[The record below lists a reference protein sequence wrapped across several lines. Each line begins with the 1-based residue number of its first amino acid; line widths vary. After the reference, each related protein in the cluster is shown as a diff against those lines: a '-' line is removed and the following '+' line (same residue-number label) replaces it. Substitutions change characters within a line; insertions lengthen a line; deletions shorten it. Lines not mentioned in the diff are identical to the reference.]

1 MMPAGQDTSIDSGTG
16 LTDNG
21 VRPCR
26 SSPAAPHG
34 VSPEQRAVLE
44 TRGRRAIEFGAAWFI
59 GGLLVAVVTLGQA
72 QGAGV
77 YFVVWLP
84 MLYGV
89 HRIVSGFHLIRKSRE
104 LS

>member
-1 MMPAGQDTSIDSGTG
+1 MPPGQDTSIESGTA

-44 TRGRRAIEFGAAWFI
+44 TRGRRSIEFGAAWCI

-72 QGAGV
+72 QGDGV
-77 YFVVWLP
+77 QFVVWVP
-84 MLYGV
+84 MFYGV
-89 HRIVSGFHLIRKSRE
+89 HRIVSGFQLIRKSRE
-104 LS
+104 FS

>member
-1 MMPAGQDTSIDSGTG
+1 MPAGQDTSIDSGTA

-26 SSPAAPHG
+26 ISPAAPHG
-34 VSPEQRAVLE
+34 VTPEQRAVLE
-44 TRGRRAIEFGAAWFI
+44 TRGRRSVEFGAAWFI

-77 YFVVWLP
+77 QFVVWVP
-84 MLYGV
+84 MFYGV
-89 HRIVSGFHLIRKSRE
+89 HRIVSGFQLIRKSRE